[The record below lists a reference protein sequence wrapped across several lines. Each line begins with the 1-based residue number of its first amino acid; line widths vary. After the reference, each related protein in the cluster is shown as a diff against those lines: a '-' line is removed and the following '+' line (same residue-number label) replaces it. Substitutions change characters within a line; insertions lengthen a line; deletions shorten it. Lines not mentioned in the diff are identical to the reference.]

1 MPVRVWK
8 IFIWLLGAVGT
19 SSVAFPQESAIEL
32 GKKNIA
38 LDEPFAITLVIRE
51 AQDQHTYSP
60 FPDIAGMQKREVTT
74 VNLKE
79 GSTGKYIIS
88 QRITQYYL
96 AVKTGKF
103 TLPPFRMTVNGKL
116 LRSPGATIT
125 VEAPGRAA
133 PADTLA
139 SRLYNEIMGMEREVA
154 EKKEDAF
161 LALSTDRDT
170 VFTGEGFTLTLALYV
185 AENNQVE
192 MRSFEEGAQL
202 LKLLR
207 ALKPAN
213 CWEQDFN
220 LREFVTSQVTVNR
233 KKYTQ
238 YKMYQAAFY
247 PLMPDTVRLP
257 AVSFR
262 LLKVRAAGAKGGPAQ
277 DTVAFFSQPR
287 AVYVKPLPPHPLRD
301 GIPVGNFR
309 LEEGVSNRRLR
320 TGESFTYQLSV
331 SGEGNLS
338 TVSLAPARTGT
349 AIDFYPPDVKAN
361 VNTQHGRPAGRKTF
375 RFTGIPRE
383 PGRYPLDSVF
393 RLVYFNPVRRQYDTL
408 RPRMSLDVAG
418 PSLRTGRIQTG
429 ELEPVYRDIAT
440 ESNELSPLQR
450 DYPVRQIANAL
461 LVLMMLGTMV
471 LIGYKK

>member
-1 MPVRVWK
+1 MPSSVWRT
-8 IFIWLLGAVGT
+8 FIWLLAAGGT
-19 SSVAFPQESAIEL
+19 SSTAFSQESAIEL

-38 LDEPFAITLVIRE
+38 LDEPFTITLIIRE
-51 AQDQHTYSP
+51 AQDQHAYSP

-79 GSTGKYIIS
+79 GPTGKVIIS

-96 AVKTGKF
+96 AAKTGKF
-103 TLPPFRMTVNGKL
+103 TLPPFRMTVNGKE
-116 LRSPGATIT
+116 LRSPGATIA

-133 PADTLA
+133 PADTVA
-139 SRLYNEIMGMEREVA
+139 SRLYNEIISMEKEVA

-170 VFTGEGFTLTLALYV
+170 VFAGEGFTMTLALYV

-192 MRSFEEGAQL
+192 MRSFEEGDQL
-202 LKLLR
+202 LRLLR
-207 ALKPAN
+207 QLKPAN

-247 PLMPDTVRLP
+247 PLMPDTVQLP

-262 LLKVRAAGAKGGPAQ
+262 LLKVRAAGAKGGPAR
-277 DTVAFFSQPR
+277 DTVTFFSQPR
-287 AVYVKPLPPHPLRD
+287 TVYVKPLPPHPLRD

-320 TGESFTYQLSV
+320 TGDPFTYQLSV

-338 TVSLAPARTGT
+338 TVNLAPARTGT
-349 AIDFYPPDVKAN
+349 AIDFYPPDVKLN
-361 VNTQHGRPAGRKTF
+361 VSTQHNRPGGRKTF

-383 PGRYPLDSVF
+383 PGQYPLDSVF
-393 RLVYFNPVRRQYDTL
+393 RLVYFNPARRQYDTL
-408 RPRMSLDVAG
+408 RSRMSLDVDG
-418 PSLRTGRIQTG
+418 PSLRSGRIQAN
-429 ELEPVYRDIAT
+429 ELEPVYHDMAA
-440 ESNELSPLQR
+440 EGNELSPLQR
-450 DYPVRQIANAL
+450 EYPVRQIANAL

-471 LIGYKK
+471 LMGYRK

>member
-1 MPVRVWK
+1 
-8 IFIWLLGAVGT
+8 
-19 SSVAFPQESAIEL
+19 
-32 GKKNIA
+32 
-38 LDEPFAITLVIRE
+38 
-51 AQDQHTYSP
+51 
-60 FPDIAGMQKREVTT
+60 
-74 VNLKE
+74 
-79 GSTGKYIIS
+79 
-88 QRITQYYL
+88 
-96 AVKTGKF
+96 
-103 TLPPFRMTVNGKL
+103 MTVNGKV
-116 LRSPGATIT
+116 LRSPGATIA
-125 VEAPGRAA
+125 VEAPGRTA
-133 PADTLA
+133 PTDTLA
-139 SRLYNEIMGMEREVA
+139 SRLYNEIMGMEKEVA
-154 EKKEDAF
+154 DKKEDAF

-262 LLKVRAAGAKGGPAQ
+262 LLKVQAAGAKGGGPAQ
-277 DTVAFFSQPR
+277 DTVTFFSQPR
-287 AVYVKPLPPHPLRD
+287 TVYVKPLPPHPLRD

-320 TGESFTYQLSV
+320 TGESFTYQLAI

-338 TVSLAPARTGT
+338 TVNLAPARTGN

-361 VNTQHGRPAGRKTF
+361 VNTQQGRPAGRKTF

-418 PSLRTGRIQTG
+418 PSLRSGRIQAG
-429 ELEPVYRDIAT
+429 ELEPVYRDIAA

-450 DYPVRQIANAL
+450 EYPVRQIANAL

-471 LIGYKK
+471 LMGYKK

>member
-19 SSVAFPQESAIEL
+19 YSEAFPQESAIEL
-32 GKKNIA
+32 GEKNIA

-79 GSTGKYIIS
+79 GATGKYIIS

-96 AVKTGKF
+96 AAKTGKF
-103 TLPPFRMTVNGKL
+103 TLPPFRMTVNGKV

-139 SRLYNEIMGMEREVA
+139 SRLYNEIIGMEKEVA

-170 VFTGEGFTLTLALYV
+170 VFTGESFTLTLALYV

-202 LKLLR
+202 LRLLR
-207 ALKPAN
+207 ELKPAN

-220 LREFVTSQVTVNR
+220 LREFVTSRVTVNR

-247 PLMPDTVRLP
+247 PLMPDTVRLS

-262 LLKVRAAGAKGGPAQ
+262 LLKIRAAGAKGGPAQ
-277 DTVAFFSQPR
+277 DTVTFFSQPR

-309 LEEGVSNRRLR
+309 LEEGVSNRQLR
-320 TGESFTYQLSV
+320 TGEPFTYQLSV
-331 SGEGNLS
+331 TGEGNLS
-338 TVSLAPARTGT
+338 TVNLAPARTGT
-349 AIDFYPPDVKAN
+349 AIDFYPPDIKVN
-361 VNTQHGRPAGRKTF
+361 VNTQHSRPTGRKTF

-418 PSLRTGRIQTG
+418 PSQRTGRIQTG

-450 DYPVRQIANAL
+450 EYPVRQIANAL

-471 LIGYKK
+471 LMGYKK

>member
-1 MPVRVWK
+1 M
-8 IFIWLLGAVGT
+8 LGAVST
-19 SSVAFPQESAIEL
+19 SSVAFSQESAIEL

-96 AVKTGKF
+96 AAKTGKF
-103 TLPPFRMTVNGKL
+103 TLLPFRMTINGRV
-116 LRSPGATIT
+116 LRSPGTTIT

-139 SRLYNEIMGMEREVA
+139 SRLYNEIMGMEKEVA

-161 LALSTDRDT
+161 LAVSTDRDT
-170 VFTGEGFTLTLALYV
+170 VFTGEGFMLTLALYV

-192 MRSFEEGAQL
+192 MRSFGEGAQL

-247 PLMPDTVRLP
+247 PLMPDTVLLP

-262 LLKVRAAGAKGGPAQ
+262 LLKVQAAGARGGPAQ
-277 DTVAFFSQPR
+277 DTVTFFSQPR
-287 AVYVKPLPPHPLRD
+287 VVYVKPLPPHPLRD

-338 TVSLAPARTGT
+338 TVNLAPARTGT
-349 AIDFYPPDVKAN
+349 AIDFFPPDVKAN
-361 VNTQHGRPAGRKTF
+361 VNTQYSRPAGRKTF

-393 RLVYFNPVRRQYDTL
+393 RLVYFNPARRQYDTL
-408 RPRMSLDVAG
+408 RPRMSLDVDG
-418 PSLRTGRIQTG
+418 PSLRTGRIQAG
-429 ELEPVYRDIAT
+429 ELEPVYRDIAA

-450 DYPVRQIANAL
+450 EYPVRHIANAL

-471 LIGYKK
+471 LMGYKK